1 MKLSIETDKKLNTLI
16 PSLLKQSKSISKELK
31 TRIKA
36 NSIFNEFEKKA
47 QNEFNF
53 YINDSNKRYVNAKR
67 GHDIDQYV
75 DESESKYKDKLKRI
89 MSDKFYTELNLK
101 PEKEK
106 MKKKSTRKIYANIK
120 EIFSNIKGNLGSG
133 KSVQNIFNYKT
144 KFITDNPANKKKLK
158 INKLSTIND
167 LSVVNK
173 AHDDKIL
180 FLNKNKKEINNIF
193 NIDQNN
199 LSSSIDK
206 YKINLSKIKIPSP
219 NEEFPENKKLTIDL
233 PHIRMLYYQH
243 YKPKPKIKDDD
254 IEKVN
259 INKLLPYSKYGR
271 YLLKQKS
278 EKRVIKSQEFPYFVT
293 ETINQKNFG
302 STNDMVVSSAKKNII
317 LKNNYSFRRNRIKEL
332 LDIKIPNINE
342 YDNIVKNK
350 IQNIK
355 ESRNNKNKEI
365 HKIQSLN
372 FLSKNELFNFKI
384 KQTIELLKQ
393 KEKQYSK

>member
-1 MKLSIETDKKLNTLI
+1 MKLSIETDKKINTLI

-120 EIFSNIKGNLGSG
+120 ELFSNIKGNLGSG

-144 KFITDNPANKKKLK
+144 KFITDNPTNKKKLK

-193 NIDQNN
+193 NSEQNN

-233 PHIRMLYYQH
+233 PYIRMLYYQH

-372 FLSKNELFNFKI
+372 FLSKNELFNFRI

>member
-120 EIFSNIKGNLGSG
+120 ELFSNIKGNLGSG

-144 KFITDNPANKKKLK
+144 KFITDNPTNKKKLK

-193 NIDQNN
+193 NSEQNN

-317 LKNNYSFRRNRIKEL
+317 LKNNYSFKRNRIKEL

-372 FLSKNELFNFKI
+372 FLSKNELFNFRI

>member
-1 MKLSIETDKKLNTLI
+1 MKLSIETDRKLNTLI

-53 YINDSNKRYVNAKR
+53 YINDSNKRYINAKR
-67 GHDIDQYV
+67 GHDIDHYI
-75 DESESKYKDKLKRI
+75 DESEPKYKDKLKRI

-120 EIFSNIKGNLGSG
+120 GLLSSIRGSLGSG

-144 KFITDNPANKKKLK
+144 KITNDNPVKQKKMK

-167 LSVVNK
+167 LSIFKK

-193 NIDQNN
+193 NFEQNN

-219 NEEFPENKKLTIDL
+219 NEEIPENKKLTIDL
-233 PHIRMLYYQH
+233 PHIKMLYYQH
-243 YKPKPKIKDDD
+243 YKPKPKIEDDD

-259 INKLLPYSKYGR
+259 LNKLLPYSKYGR
-271 YLLKQKS
+271 YLLKQRS
-278 EKRVIKSQEFPYFVT
+278 EKRVMKSQDFPYFVT
-293 ETINQKNFG
+293 ETINRKNYG
-302 STNDMVVSSAKKNII
+302 STNDMVISSAKKNII
-317 LKNNYSFRRNRIKEL
+317 LKNNYSFRRNRIKEM
-332 LDIKIPNINE
+332 LDIKIPNIND

-355 ESRNNKNKEI
+355 ESRNKK
-365 HKIQSLN
+365 K
-372 FLSKNELFNFKI
+372 KKYTKFKV
-384 KQTIELLKQ
+384 
-393 KEKQYSK
+393 

>member
-1 MKLSIETDKKLNTLI
+1 MKLSIETDRKLNTLI

-53 YINDSNKRYVNAKR
+53 YINDSNKRYINAKR
-67 GHDIDQYV
+67 GHDIDHYI
-75 DESESKYKDKLKRI
+75 DESEPKYKDKLKRI

-120 EIFSNIKGNLGSG
+120 GLLSSIRGSLGSG

-144 KFITDNPANKKKLK
+144 KITNDNPVKQKKMK

-167 LSVVNK
+167 LSIFKK

-193 NIDQNN
+193 NFEQNN

-219 NEEFPENKKLTIDL
+219 NEEIPENKKLTIDL
-233 PHIRMLYYQH
+233 PHIKMLYYQH
-243 YKPKPKIKDDD
+243 YKPKPKIEEDD

-259 INKLLPYSKYGR
+259 LNKLLPYSKYGR
-271 YLLKQKS
+271 YLLKQRS
-278 EKRVIKSQEFPYFVT
+278 EKHVMKSQDFPYFVT
-293 ETINQKNFG
+293 ETINRKNYG
-302 STNDMVVSSAKKNII
+302 STNDMVISSAKKNII
-317 LKNNYSFRRNRIKEL
+317 LKNNYSFRRNRIKEMI
-332 LDIKIPNINE
+332 DIKINNIND

-355 ESRNNKNKEI
+355 ESRNKKKKRN
-365 HKIQSLN
+365 IQN
-372 FLSKNELFNFKI
+372 SKFKFFI
-384 KQTIELLKQ
+384 
-393 KEKQYSK
+393 

>member
-120 EIFSNIKGNLGSG
+120 ELFSNIKGNLGSG

-144 KFITDNPANKKKLK
+144 KFITDNPTNKKKLK

-193 NIDQNN
+193 NSEQNN

-372 FLSKNELFNFKI
+372 FLSKNELFNFRI

>member
-1 MKLSIETDKKLNTLI
+1 MKLSIEADRKINTLI
-16 PSLLKQSKSISKELK
+16 PSLLKQSKTMSKELK

-36 NSIFNEFEKKA
+36 NSIFKEFEKKA

-53 YINDSNKRYVNAKR
+53 YINDSNKRYINAKR
-67 GHDIDQYV
+67 GHDIDQYI
-75 DESESKYKDKLKRI
+75 DESEPKYKDKLKRI

-120 EIFSNIKGNLGSG
+120 EIFTNIRGNLGTG
-133 KSVQNIFNYKT
+133 KSVPNIFNYKT
-144 KFITDNPANKKKLK
+144 KITTDNPVKQKKLK
-158 INKLSTIND
+158 INKLSLIND
-167 LSVVNK
+167 LSVFKK

-193 NIDQNN
+193 NFEQKSISN
-199 LSSSIDK
+199 SIDK

-219 NEEFPENKKLTIDL
+219 NEEIPENKKLTIDL
-233 PHIRMLYYQH
+233 PLIRMLYYQH
-243 YKPKPKIKDDD
+243 YKPKPKIEDDD

-271 YLLKQKS
+271 YLLKQRS
-278 EKRVIKSQEFPYFVT
+278 EKHVIKSQDFPYFMT
-293 ETINQKNFG
+293 ETVNRKNYG
-302 STNDMVVSSAKKNII
+302 STNDMVISSAKKNII
-317 LKNNYSFRRNRIKEL
+317 LKNSYSFRRNRMKEL

-342 YDNIVKNK
+342 YDNIIKNK

-355 ESRNNKNKEI
+355 ESRNKKKKEI
-365 HKIQSLN
+365 SKIQSLN
-372 FLSKNELFNFKI
+372 FLSKNDLFNFKI
-384 KQTIELLKQ
+384 KQSIELLNL

>member
-1 MKLSIETDKKLNTLI
+1 MKLSIETDRKLNTLI

-53 YINDSNKRYVNAKR
+53 YINDSNKRYINAKR
-67 GHDIDQYV
+67 GHDIDHYI
-75 DESESKYKDKLKRI
+75 DESEPKYKDKLKRI

-120 EIFSNIKGNLGSG
+120 GLLSSIRGSLGSG

-144 KFITDNPANKKKLK
+144 KIANDNPVKQKKMK

-167 LSVVNK
+167 LSIFKK

-193 NIDQNN
+193 NFEQNN

-219 NEEFPENKKLTIDL
+219 NEEIPENKKLTIDL
-233 PHIRMLYYQH
+233 PHIKMLYYQH
-243 YKPKPKIKDDD
+243 YKPKPKIEEDD

-259 INKLLPYSKYGR
+259 LNKLLPYSKYGR
-271 YLLKQKS
+271 YLLKQRS
-278 EKRVIKSQEFPYFVT
+278 EKHVMKSQDFPYFVT
-293 ETINQKNFG
+293 ETINRKNYG
-302 STNDMVVSSAKKNII
+302 STNDMVISSAKKNIK
-317 LKNNYSFRRNRIKEL
+317 LKNNYSFRRNRIKEM
-332 LDIKIPNINE
+332 LDIKIPNIND

-350 IQNIK
+350 IQTIK
-355 ESRNNKNKEI
+355 ESRNKKKKEI

>member
-1 MKLSIETDKKLNTLI
+1 MKLSIETDRKLNTLI

-53 YINDSNKRYVNAKR
+53 YINDSNKRYINAKR
-67 GHDIDQYV
+67 GHDIDHYI
-75 DESESKYKDKLKRI
+75 DESEPKYKDKLKRI

-120 EIFSNIKGNLGSG
+120 GLLSSIRGSLGSG

-144 KFITDNPANKKKLK
+144 KITNDNPVKQKKMK

-167 LSVVNK
+167 LSIFKK

-193 NIDQNN
+193 NFEQNN

-219 NEEFPENKKLTIDL
+219 NEEIPENKKLTIDL
-233 PHIRMLYYQH
+233 PHIKMLYYQH
-243 YKPKPKIKDDD
+243 YKPKPKIEDDD

-259 INKLLPYSKYGR
+259 LNKLLPYSKYGR
-271 YLLKQKS
+271 YLLKQRS
-278 EKRVIKSQEFPYFVT
+278 EKHVMKSQDFPYFVT
-293 ETINQKNFG
+293 ETINRKNYG
-302 STNDMVVSSAKKNII
+302 STNDMVISSAKKNII
-317 LKNNYSFRRNRIKEL
+317 LKNNYSFRRNRIKEM
-332 LDIKIPNINE
+332 LDIKIPNIND

-355 ESRNNKNKEI
+355 ESRNKKKKRN
-365 HKIQSLN
+365 IQN
-372 FLSKNELFNFKI
+372 SKFKFFI
-384 KQTIELLKQ
+384 
-393 KEKQYSK
+393 

>member
-1 MKLSIETDKKLNTLI
+1 MKLSIETDRKINTLI

-31 TRIKA
+31 ARIKA

-53 YINDSNKRYVNAKR
+53 YINDSNKRYINAKR
-67 GHDIDQYV
+67 GHDIDHYI
-75 DESESKYKDKLKRI
+75 DESEPKYKDKLKRI

-120 EIFSNIKGNLGSG
+120 GLLSSIRGSLGSG

-144 KFITDNPANKKKLK
+144 KITNDNPVKQKKMK

-167 LSVVNK
+167 LSIFKK

-193 NIDQNN
+193 NFEQNN

-219 NEEFPENKKLTIDL
+219 NEEIPENKKLTIDL
-233 PHIRMLYYQH
+233 PHIKMLYYQH
-243 YKPKPKIKDDD
+243 YKPKPKIEEDD

-259 INKLLPYSKYGR
+259 LNKLLPYSKYGR
-271 YLLKQKS
+271 YLLKQRS
-278 EKRVIKSQEFPYFVT
+278 EKHVMKSQDFPYFVT
-293 ETINQKNFG
+293 ETINRKNYG
-302 STNDMVVSSAKKNII
+302 STNDMVISSAKKNII

-350 IQNIK
+350 IQKIK
-355 ESRNNKNKEI
+355 ESRNKKKKEI
-365 HKIQSLN
+365 YKIQSLN

>member
-1 MKLSIETDKKLNTLI
+1 
-16 PSLLKQSKSISKELK
+16 
-31 TRIKA
+31 
-36 NSIFNEFEKKA
+36 
-47 QNEFNF
+47 
-53 YINDSNKRYVNAKR
+53 
-67 GHDIDQYV
+67 
-75 DESESKYKDKLKRI
+75 
-89 MSDKFYTELNLK
+89 
-101 PEKEK
+101 

-120 EIFSNIKGNLGSG
+120 ELFSNIRGNLGSG

-144 KFITDNPANKKKLK
+144 KITTDNPIKRKKLK
-158 INKLSTIND
+158 ITKLSTIND
-167 LSVVNK
+167 LSVFKK

-193 NIDQNN
+193 NFERNN
-199 LSSSIDK
+199 VSNSIDK
-206 YKINLSKIKIPSP
+206 YKKNLSKIKIPDP
-219 NEEFPENKKLTIDL
+219 NEEIPENKKLTIDL
-233 PHIRMLYYQH
+233 PHLKMLYYQH
-243 YKPKPKIKDDD
+243 YKPKPKIKDDF

-259 INKLLPYSKYGR
+259 IKKLLPYSKYGK

-278 EKRVIKSQEFPYFVT
+278 EKNVIKSQDFPYFMT
-293 ETINQKNFG
+293 ETINRKNYG
-302 STNDMVVSSAKKNII
+302 STNDMVISSAKKNII

-355 ESRNNKNKEI
+355 ESRNNKKKEI
-365 HKIQSLN
+365 NKIQSLN

-384 KQTIELLKQ
+384 KQSIELLKQ

>member
-1 MKLSIETDKKLNTLI
+1 MKLSIETDRKINILI
-16 PSLLKQSKSISKELK
+16 PSLLKQSKSISKEMK
-31 TRIKA
+31 ARIKA

-53 YINDSNKRYVNAKR
+53 YINDSNRRYVNAKR
-67 GHDIDQYV
+67 GHDIDQYI
-75 DESESKYKDKLKRI
+75 DESEPKYKDKLKRI

-120 EIFSNIKGNLGSG
+120 GLFSSIRGSLGSG

-144 KFITDNPANKKKLK
+144 KFTTDNPLKQKKLK

-167 LSVVNK
+167 LSVAKK

-193 NIDQNN
+193 NFEQNS

-206 YKINLSKIKIPSP
+206 YKINLSKIKIPDP
-219 NEEFPENKKLTIDL
+219 NEEVPENKKLTIDL
-233 PHIRMLYYQH
+233 PHIKMLYYQH

-278 EKRVIKSQEFPYFVT
+278 EKHVIKSQDFPYFVT
-293 ETINQKNFG
+293 ETMNQKNYG
-302 STNDMVVSSAKKNII
+302 STNDMVISSAKKNII
-317 LKNNYSFRRNRIKEL
+317 LKNNYSFRRSRIKEL
-332 LDIKIPNINE
+332 LDLKIPKIND

-350 IQNIK
+350 VQNIK

-384 KQTIELLKQ
+384 KQSIELLKQ
-393 KEKQYSK
+393 KERQYSK

>member
-1 MKLSIETDKKLNTLI
+1 MKLSIETDRKLNTLI

-31 TRIKA
+31 IRIKA
-36 NSIFNEFEKKA
+36 NSIFHEFEKKA

-53 YINDSNKRYVNAKR
+53 YINDSNKRYINAKR
-67 GHDIDQYV
+67 GHDIDHYI
-75 DESESKYKDKLKRI
+75 DESEPKYKDKLKRI

-120 EIFSNIKGNLGSG
+120 ELFSSIRGNLGSG

-144 KFITDNPANKKKLK
+144 KITTDNPIKQKKLK
-158 INKLSTIND
+158 ISKLSTIND
-167 LSVVNK
+167 LSVFKK

-193 NIDQNN
+193 NFEQNN

-219 NEEFPENKKLTIDL
+219 NEEIPENKKLTIDL
-233 PHIRMLYYQH
+233 PHIKMLYYQH
-243 YKPKPKIKDDD
+243 YKPKPKIEDDD

-259 INKLLPYSKYGR
+259 LNKLLPYSKYGR
-271 YLLKQKS
+271 YLLKQRS
-278 EKRVIKSQEFPYFVT
+278 EKHVMKSQDFPYFVT
-293 ETINQKNFG
+293 ETINRKNYG
-302 STNDMVVSSAKKNII
+302 STNDMVISSAKKNII

-355 ESRNNKNKEI
+355 ESRNKKKKEI
-365 HKIQSLN
+365 YKIQSLN